1 MKAKEINPFIRKQIK
16 LVKTDNFVLTGII
29 EEVYDDS
36 ILFST
41 SQETSLIRLD
51 FVKQI
56 SEKRGGINK

>member
-1 MKAKEINPFIRKQIK
+1 LKAKEINPFIRKQIK

>member
-56 SEKRGGINK
+56 SEKRGGIKK